1 MEKRKKISAVI
12 KLSLLVLIII
22 GVPAYLYVNFNDT
35 LFNTEWLKN
44 LPQLLEHYKGQA
56 ALILFFLQVIQV
68 IICIIPGQP
77 IQFAASYM
85 FGILRGY
92 LISIAGAFVGA
103 FIAFYIS
110 KLLGRDAVG
119 VLFGEEKIE
128 NYRRKLNSGRG
139 LMAVL
144 LIYLIPGIPKD
155 LTAYAAGVSDMRV
168 RPFLLVST
176 IGRSPCMIGSLLLG
190 HFFGKGNYRA
200 IAVLAV
206 VIVLLLIAFIVKR
219 KDLIALLDDIEKQDE
234 SILSNEADTEK
245 IS

>member
-1 MEKRKKISAVI
+1 MENSKKLSAII
-12 KLSLLVLIII
+12 KLSVLALILF
-22 GVPAYLYVNFNDT
+22 GVPAFLYLNCRDT
-35 LFNTEWLKN
+35 LFNTEWLRH
-44 LPQLLEHYKGQA
+44 LPELLQHYKGRA
-56 ALILFFLQVIQV
+56 AFILAGLQILQV

-92 LISIAGAFVGA
+92 LISITGAVIGA

-110 KLLGRDAVG
+110 KILGRDAVG

-128 NYRRKLNSGRG
+128 DYRRKLNSGKG

-155 LTAYAAGVSDMRV
+155 LTAYAAGVSNMRI

-176 IGRSPCMIGSLLLG
+176 IGRSPAMIGSLLFG
-190 HFFGKGNYRA
+190 HFFGTKNYRA
-200 IAVLAV
+200 IAALAAV
-206 VIVLLLIAFIVKR
+206 TVVLLIVFFIKR
-219 KDLIALLDDIEKQDE
+219 KSIVGLLDNLEKKDE
-234 SILSNEADTEK
+234 ELNHEA
-245 IS
+245 